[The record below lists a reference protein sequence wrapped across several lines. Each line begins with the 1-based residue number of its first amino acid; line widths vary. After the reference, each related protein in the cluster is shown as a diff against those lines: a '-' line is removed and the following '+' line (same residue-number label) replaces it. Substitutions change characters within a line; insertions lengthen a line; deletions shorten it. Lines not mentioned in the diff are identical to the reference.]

1 MEATGIA
8 GRERA
13 GPGQPR
19 GQVEAQEIEVAHPGF
34 IVFFDFA
41 GVPLDRTQRRAEG
54 AMPRADLEHE
64 RPGRRRV
71 SGRCR
76 LEGHQT
82 PYRGGLGGRP
92 PALAREDDEDCQP
105 GHRHRMDR
113 NYRGGGDPIRRWTC
127 ALDLELYQ
135 NRTHGANQDYFRR
148 RCFLQRPLGA
158 PMVSGVPIFSGSL
171 SLWERAGV
179 RDAALPP
186 ASGSG
191 LSGRRPRC
199 QAPHPR
205 PLSQRERGGRRAPMP
220 ESVGAPVAL
229 GRGAGWWPG
238 GQPSGGSRVGL
249 DLIAAGLGRN
259 PGRARP
265 VGPHRASRSGDS
277 IDQMTFGQRSP
288 ARVVLTGASTVQ
300 SNSARNGSHQGATP
314 PRPTCRPRPPA
325 DGGWMS

>member
-1 MEATGIA
+1 MGVATDRPGRDDRVPGRIGRRTEAGSGAIGVDGRTDDRGDRRGARLAAEMERGEGGGIGKVEATGIA

-13 GPGQPR
+13 GPDQPR

-76 LEGHQT
+76 LEGHRT

-92 PALAREDDEDCQP
+92 PALAREDDEDCHP

-127 ALDLELYQ
+127 ALDLEFYQ

-148 RCFLQRPLGA
+148 RCFLQ
-158 PMVSGVPIFSGSL
+158 
-171 SLWERAGV
+171 
-179 RDAALPP
+179 
-186 ASGSG
+186 
-191 LSGRRPRC
+191 
-199 QAPHPR
+199 
-205 PLSQRERGGRRAPMP
+205 
-220 ESVGAPVAL
+220 
-229 GRGAGWWPG
+229 
-238 GQPSGGSRVGL
+238 
-249 DLIAAGLGRN
+249 
-259 PGRARP
+259 
-265 VGPHRASRSGDS
+265 
-277 IDQMTFGQRSP
+277 
-288 ARVVLTGASTVQ
+288 
-300 SNSARNGSHQGATP
+300 
-314 PRPTCRPRPPA
+314 
-325 DGGWMS
+325 